1 MAPPKRDSI
10 LGSAQPKSTISEWR
24 PRRRTRSSFAVIAN
38 EAKFARRT
46 DAAATLLIP
55 DKIETIH

>member
-24 PRRRTRSSFAVIAN
+24 LRRRNRSSFAVIAS
-38 EAKFARRT
+38 EAKLFAGRMDDRHHA
-46 DAAATLLIP
+46 DP
-55 DKIETIH
+55 